1 MRGMQSGGLDKR
13 RAGGRGRGRARGNRG
28 SRRESERARGTLEM
42 EGTRTATAFRLTA
55 RPRAE
60 SPNRPRIAEACGL
73 KRATE
78 PASKFA
84 AHADAGTAARAPADA
99 ADAPARTRVEAA
111 PPRETART
119 APMPVKGVTT
129 EDIVIASGGLTRS
142 RATCSARLGRADD
155 AGPFLRASS
164 RARLAVA
171 SRRANAAATRSTGAS
186 LWERAPVRSANEASR
201 DGALG

>member
-1 MRGMQSGGLDKR
+1 
-13 RAGGRGRGRARGNRG
+13 
-28 SRRESERARGTLEM
+28 M

-129 EDIVIASGGLTRS
+129 EDIVRWIDAESSDVFRTARAGGRCGS
-142 RATCSARLGRADD
+142 VPARVVT
-155 AGPFLRASS
+155 S
-164 RARLAVA
+164 A
-171 SRRANAAATRSTGAS
+171 SRCGVEARERCGDEVDGCVSLGARAGAKC
-186 LWERAPVRSANEASR
+186 ERGFA
-201 DGALG
+201 